1 MKKLGILGGMGAEAT
16 SLFYKKIIQN
26 TPVNC
31 DQDHI
36 PTIMINETT
45 LPDRSYYII
54 NNQLDELG
62 QKIHKIGLNLQ
73 NAGADYIV
81 MPCNTVHVFLPY
93 LKSLNIPIIDMI
105 QETANNLK
113 EKEITHVGILAT
125 TATLKSN
132 LYQNKLNSIG
142 IETVLPSNTDQDMV
156 MKVIFD
162 IKAGHS
168 KKVAKEKL
176 DSIINQFQSKNIQHI
191 VLGCTE
197 LPLII
202 KTHPHFQLHD
212 PLDILAKVC
221 INYSQ
226 EKTTSLEKQH
236 KQYA

>member
-1 MKKLGILGGMGAEAT
+1 
-16 SLFYKKIIQN
+16 
-26 TPVNC
+26 
-31 DQDHI
+31 
-36 PTIMINETT
+36 
-45 LPDRSYYII
+45 
-54 NNQLDELG
+54 
-62 QKIHKIGLNLQ
+62 
-73 NAGADYIV
+73 

-176 DSIINQFQSKNIQHI
+176 DSIINQFQSFYH
-191 VLGCTE
+191 
-197 LPLII
+197 LPISI
-202 KTHPHFQLHD
+202 KKYSTHCSWLYR
-212 PLDILAKVC
+212 IT
-221 INYSQ
+221 INYQNSPSLS
-226 EKTTSLEKQH
+226 TSRSIRYSSKSMYKLFSRKNNIT
-236 KQYA
+236 